1 LSRNPSEGKKREVT
15 TPEPFG
21 RHSATVWPSTPAR
34 YPEIAAEK
42 DFDGLF
48 AAHYEGVYRLLY
60 RIVGTREEAE
70 DLAQETFLRLHSAGY
85 LWDRRRVTQD
95 RPHNIR
101 GWLYRVASNL
111 AYNALRGEGR
121 RKRRQEDTAQQAIVM
136 ARGEDDPAEL
146 VVRRD
151 DRQVVRQALA
161 TLSQQQAQLLLLRHA
176 GLSYRELAEALGVA
190 PGSVGTLLA
199 RAETAFEKSY
209 LKQESLPRPPGQGTL
224 QVSTPDQGGEDEV

>member
-1 LSRNPSEGKKREVT
+1 MT
-15 TPEPFG
+15 TPELFG
-21 RHSATVWPSTPAR
+21 WRSASAWSVTQAR
-34 YPEIAAEK
+34 YPEIAAEQ
-42 DFDGLF
+42 DFDELF
-48 AAHYEGVYRLLY
+48 TAHYEGVYRLLY

-85 LWDRRRVTQD
+85 LWDRRRVAQD
-95 RPHNIR
+95 RQHNVR

-136 ARGEDDPAEL
+136 TRGEDDPAEL

-151 DRQVVRQALA
+151 DRQAVRRALA

-199 RAETAFEKSY
+199 RAAIAFEKSY
-209 LKQESLPRPPGQGTL
+209 LKQESLPRQAGQGIL
-224 QVSTPDQGGEDEV
+224 QVSTPGQGGEDEV